1 MMWKFLQSF
10 LSTKKLLD
18 ARYSYGVYDEYTEK
32 AVNLYKKYGI
42 YDEGDSKG
50 KVGLTTWVKMGLPVK
65 LFNNDKFLTSVVVL
79 KNNISCKCNRR
90 KCI

>member
-1 MMWKFLQSF
+1 MQDTAMEFMMSIQKKQLIY
-10 LSTKKLLD
+10 TK
-18 ARYSYGVYDEYTEK
+18 
-32 AVNLYKKYGI
+32 NNGI

-79 KNNISCKCNRR
+79 KIHQL
-90 KCI
+90 